1 MFSSNQ
7 NVQYP
12 LHPIFREYIAK
23 FMNRCIQSANERKS
37 AFLITNGTTKNKKNT
52 ENTDNNNSSYPSSNF
67 LGGLIFLSISTGI
80 IFLISRKK

>member
-23 FMNRCIQSANERKS
+23 FMNRCLQTANERNQTL
-37 AFLITNGTTKNKKNT
+37 LIKNGTLKH
-52 ENTDNNNSSYPSSNF
+52 EESSDDDNSSYPSSKF
-67 LGGLIFLSISTGI
+67 IGGFIFLSISTGI
-80 IFLISRKK
+80 YLFISRKK

>member
-7 NVQYP
+7 PAQYP

-37 AFLITNGTTKNKKNT
+37 PLLIKNDTLKNA
-52 ENTDNNNSSYPSSNF
+52 DNDNSSYPSSKF
-67 LGGLIFLSISTGI
+67 IGGLIVLSISTGI
-80 IFLISRKK
+80 YFLISRKK

>member
-7 NVQYP
+7 NIQYP

-37 AFLITNGTTKNKKNT
+37 TLLIKNDTLKHA
-52 ENTDNNNSSYPSSNF
+52 ENADADNSSYPSSKII
-67 LGGLIFLSISTGI
+67 GGLIFLSLSTGI
-80 IFLISRKK
+80 YLFISRKK

>member
-23 FMNRCIQSANERKS
+23 IMNRYVKSANERNPPL
-37 AFLITNGTTKNKKNT
+37 LITNGAFKNT
-52 ENTDNNNSSYPSSNF
+52 ENSDADNSSYPSSK
-67 LGGLIFLSISTGI
+67 LVGGLIFLSISTGI
-80 IFLISRKK
+80 YFFISRKK